1 MLSNSENEEYSSDEC
16 EEIEQNE
23 LVLPSNITELPEEIE
38 KLEKKS
44 KPKTK
49 KEAIVRKKKKAPKP
63 IIVYMSSDD
72 EPEIIVKPKVKKGR
86 PKAKKNIVYHDK
98 DGNVVKTRN
107 EAKETVISLPEPE
120 KKFSASE
127 LKMIALEEKVLELEQ
142 ISGKKVLTTK
152 KKTIDKRSTKAPS
165 EKQIIARKKFVENN
179 KLRAQARR
187 EKKLAD
193 AKETGK
199 ANAVG
204 VIEELKTEKKKS
216 TKMKNEL
223 LAEIAKMKEKEQV
236 EVKKVVKDTFFD

>member
-1 MLSNSENEEYSSDEC
+1 MLSNSENEEYSSEEC

-23 LVLPSNITELPEEIE
+23 LVLPSNIIELPDEVE

-44 KPKTK
+44 KTKPK

-63 IIVYMSSDD
+63 IIVYISSDD
-72 EPEIIVKPKVKKGR
+72 EPEVIVKPKVKKGR
-86 PKAKKNIVYHDK
+86 PKLKKNIVYHDK

-107 EAKETVISLPEPE
+107 EAKETIISLPEPE

-127 LKMIALEEKVLELEQ
+127 LKMIALEEKLAELEA
-142 ISGKKVLTTK
+142 ISGKKILTTK
-152 KKTIDKRSTKAPS
+152 KKTIDKRSTKKPS
-165 EKQIIARKKFVENN
+165 EKQIAARKAFVENN

-193 AKETGK
+193 AKEAGK

-223 LAEIAKMKEKEQV
+223 LAEIAKMKEKEQA
-236 EVKKVVKDTFFD
+236 EVKKPIKDTFFD